1 MGKVSK
7 RRNRSGKKKHRF
19 LMKGGAMFF
28 ADGDNA
34 GLNAGGRNMR
44 GRLMIS
50 LLLSG
55 LAGYDRGAGGLN
67 DLLGIGVLPTT
78 LDALQAMATGGYETV
93 NALGGG
99 SELLVRIVARAAY
112 YMILSP
118 GGQATHAAGW
128 ILGHCGSFGL
138 QGASML
144 VTRRVDIM
152 QGLGLLIGGLAL
164 MGIDIERVIAVFESV
179 RANMVASMHVDVGA
193 AVAPVQA
200 MLGNLQAAYAEARNV
215 ATREARSLADPAA
228 GAVAYLG
235 GAALDTGAAVYVQ
248 FDAAVMLILRQGERV
263 HERLPVVTTVLLT
276 VFEGAMLISADP
288 ANAVDLIYVAKN
300 ITTMAGR
307 WVVRNAQAVC
317 VMGQEGAAR
326 AQVSAVQMVRAT
338 ATLFANWTIDQLGFA
353 AEAAGRAVRRREM
366 LGVVGVSGD
375 APRRGLQ
382 QAHDAAHAHAA
393 QLEVQWAA
401 QYAEM
406 IAVHHLTT
414 PGSPQAGFLR
424 WSPAREQVLAAAA
437 AQQPGAM
444 DPAQGFLAL
453 DDAAAVIAL
462 GSMGEQGAGPSPN
475 RIVDNE
481 ADAAVAADAAVPAP
495 APAPPLPPGY
505 GIEGVEEEADLDVM
519 GSNWKEG
526 GGPGGVQS
534 GVKKSVSRQSGTRGF
549 KGVLPQKTPASATS
563 ALENIAVVAA
573 DSERQAAE
581 KYVRMACGGRG
592 GGRKIKRT
600 KHHRKR
606 ATKKH
611 RRKSYKRKSRR
622 MRR

>member
-28 ADGDNA
+28 ADGDNRA
-34 GLNAGGRNMR
+34 LSQQGEEMQR
-44 GRLMIS
+44 RLMIT

-55 LAGYDRGAGGLN
+55 LTAYDRGVGGLN
-67 DLLGIGVLPTT
+67 QLLGIGVLPTT
-78 LDALQAMATGGYETV
+78 LDALQAMATGGYETIT
-93 NALGGG
+93 ALAGG
-99 SELLVRIVARAAY
+99 SDLLVRIVARAAY

-118 GGQATHAAGW
+118 GGQVTDAAAW

-144 VTRRVDIM
+144 VGHGPQIM
-152 QGLGLLIGGLAL
+152 QSLGVLIGGLAL

-179 RANMVASMHVDVGA
+179 RTDIVESMPAVVAP
-193 AVAPVQA
+193 AVAPA
-200 MLGNLQAAYAEARNV
+200 LTMLGNLQAAYAQARIVATGEAR
-215 ATREARSLADPAA
+215 ALAEPA
-228 GAVAYLG
+228 V
-235 GAALDTGAAVYVQ
+235 GAAAVMGVGALNTGAAVYVQ

-276 VFEGAMLISADP
+276 VFEGAMQTMRTGNP
-288 ANAVDLIYVAKN
+288 AAIINVATN

-307 WVVRNAQAVC
+307 WVARNAQAVC
-317 VMGQEGAAR
+317 VMGRDGAAA

-353 AEAAGRAVRRREM
+353 AEAARSAQHRREI
-366 LGVVGVSGD
+366 LGAMGVSGD
-375 APRRGLQ
+375 GSHMGLQ

-393 QLEVQWAA
+393 QLEVLWAA

-406 IAVHHLTT
+406 VAVQHLNT

-424 WSPAREQVLAAAA
+424 WSPAREQVLVAA

-444 DPAQGFLAL
+444 DPAHGFLAL
-453 DDAAAVIAL
+453 DEAAAVLALASVEYGERGMVSPSRIA
-462 GSMGEQGAGPSPN
+462 
-475 RIVDNE
+475 DDE
-481 ADAAVAADAAVPAP
+481 ADAAAAAEEHR
-495 APAPPLPPGY
+495 PGY
-505 GIEGVEEEADLDVM
+505 GIAGVPDSLDVM
-519 GSNWKEG
+519 GSMGKKG
-526 GGPGGVQS
+526 GRGGN
-534 GVKKSVSRQSGTRGF
+534 GKKRGREEEPSSQGSNKVFKPTACASVD
-549 KGVLPQKTPASATS
+549 
-563 ALENIAVVAA
+563 ECAVVAA

-592 GGRKIKRT
+592 GGGGGGRKTKRT
-600 KHHRKR
+600 KRHRKR